1 MMIRARVLLLALL
14 PLGSCG
20 PIPVEQAE
28 AICYNDARLAQ
39 QPRGAVGFGMDS
51 RGRTAAGISLSIS
64 SDYLLGRDPDAV
76 YSSCVYQ
83 RSGQMP
89 TRPFSSLPPPY

>member
-1 MMIRARVLLLALL
+1 MTRTGFVLLTLLALAA
-14 PLGSCG
+14 CG

-28 AICYNDARLAQ
+28 SICYNDARMATG
-39 QPRGAVGFGMDS
+39 PHGAVGFGVSSNGDTS
-51 RGRTAAGISLSIS
+51 AGLSIGIS
-64 SDYLLGRDPDAV
+64 SDYLLGRDPDQV
-76 YSSCVYQ
+76 YANCVYQ